1 MATVVLT
8 GAESALGRRVRARLD
23 ADPAVTGVVELDLAD
38 GRTHPAGELKAV
50 LEGAVALVHLG
61 RTDGA
66 ELDGTGAGGV
76 DVEGTRHL
84 LDAAGSAG
92 VDRVVVLSS
101 ATVYGAWPNN
111 PVPLTEE
118 APLRPNPGLAYATH
132 KAEVE
137 RLTHEFA
144 EDHPSATVA
153 VLRPTV
159 AVAEERTAWLAQSL
173 WSGRGLRPGDAEA
186 PSQFVHLDDLAAA
199 VDLARREGLRGAFNV
214 APDGWI
220 KADDL
225 RALAGRLPN
234 LRLPERVVTRVAAW
248 RWKFGLTPTP
258 PGVVAYLANP
268 WVVANDKLKAAG
280 WSPEHTNEEAY
291 VSSHRPSGWAAL
303 SGRRR
308 QEIALAVVGSGLL
321 GSFVAALLVVRTVL
335 RRRRPPA

>member
-8 GAESALGRRVRARLD
+8 GAASALGRRVRARLD
-23 ADPAVTGVVELDLAD
+23 ADPTVPEVVELDLAD
-38 GRTHPAGELKAV
+38 GRERPAADLKAA
-50 LEGAVALVHLG
+50 LEGATALVHLG

-84 LDAAGSAG
+84 LDAAGSVG

-101 ATVYGAWPNN
+101 ATVYGAWSNN
-111 PVPLTEE
+111 PLPLTEE

-137 RLTHEFA
+137 RLAHEFA
-144 EDHPSATVA
+144 EGHPSATVA

-173 WSGRGLRPGDAEA
+173 WSGSGLRPGDEA

-199 VDLARREGLRGAFNV
+199 VDLARREGLRGAYNV

-280 WSPEHTNEEAY
+280 WVPEHSNEEAY

-308 QEIALAVVGSGLL
+308 QEIALGVVGAGLL
-321 GSFVAALLVVRTVL
+321 GSVVITVLLVRTVL